1 MPPSLSETEEVILK
15 GHKAHVAA
23 ARDYIVSR
31 MAQAQ
36 TLQSLAIHNIPKDK
50 HKYIVGPKGA
60 GVAGIYAAT
69 GVTVTVP
76 PMDDS
81 TSSIVLRGDGAALS
95 QYVGL
100 LVPLEVGCCRHAY
113 QRQYFCGCE
122 CCIAN
127 TLT

>member
-76 PMDDS
+76 EA
-81 TSSIVLRGDGAALS
+81 T
-95 QYVGL
+95 L
-100 LVPLEVGCCRHAY
+100 LPAMLVATTEQVYAVPLVNPVTVSGEVRPVAVKPPALHV
-113 QRQYFCGCE
+113 
-122 CCIAN
+122 
-127 TLT
+127 TV